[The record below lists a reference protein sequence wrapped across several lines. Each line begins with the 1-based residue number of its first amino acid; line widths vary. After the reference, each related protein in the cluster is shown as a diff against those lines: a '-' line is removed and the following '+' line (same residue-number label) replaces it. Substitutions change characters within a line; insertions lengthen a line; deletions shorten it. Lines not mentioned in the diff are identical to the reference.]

1 MQVIKTATEIP
12 QDAGSDVVNDFDDAV
27 AEQIETEYRAEYL
40 AEVEKRAASY
50 EVKALNPSREGK
62 KVICFAPIYQTLAN
76 VASFRQVAQQVFILK
91 RILPHL
97 WSTSVSHLRSLCSK

>member
-40 AEVEKRAASY
+40 AKVEK
-50 EVKALNPSREGK
+50 
-62 KVICFAPIYQTLAN
+62 N
-76 VASFRQVAQQVFILK
+76 VAIFRSQEGIKFIDCNDGHVINELLLTDDLIMNK
-91 RILPHL
+91 YCFNGKIMINLFFF
-97 WSTSVSHLRSLCSK
+97 